1 MIRPLLTEIGIFL
14 IPFAAYALF
23 VFASRR
29 EVLSRSSWPLRIV
42 LGLSMG
48 ACLLVILSLVLLAN
62 FSGAPPGATYSPAR
76 VENGKFIPG
85 TDK

>member
-29 EVLSRSSWPLRIV
+29 EVLNRSSWPARIV

-48 ACLLVILSLVLLAN
+48 ACLLVIVSLVLLAN
-62 FSGAPPGATYSPAR
+62 FSGASPDATYTPAR

-85 TDK
+85 SDK

>member
-29 EVLSRSSWPLRIV
+29 EVLHRSSWPLRVI

-48 ACLLVILSLVLLAN
+48 ACLLVILSLVWLAN
-62 FSGAPPGATYSPAR
+62 FSGAPPGATYTPAH

-85 TDK
+85 SDQ

>member
-1 MIRPLLTEIGIFL
+1 MIRALLTELGIFL

-29 EVLSRSSWPLRIV
+29 EVLSRSSWPVRIV
-42 LGLSMG
+42 LGLGMG

-62 FSGAPPGATYSPAR
+62 FSGAPPGTTYTPAH
-76 VENGKFIPG
+76 VEDGKFVPG
-85 TDK
+85 ADK

>member
-14 IPFAAYALF
+14 IPFVAYALF

-29 EVLSRSSWPLRIV
+29 DVLHRSSWPLRIV

-48 ACLLVILSLVLLAN
+48 ACMLVILSLVLLAN
-62 FSGAPPGATYSPAR
+62 FSGAPPGATYTPAH
-76 VENGKFIPG
+76 VEDGKFVPG
-85 TDK
+85 ADK

>member
-29 EVLSRSSWPLRIV
+29 EVLNRSSWPARIV

-62 FSGAPPGATYSPAR
+62 FSGASPDTTYTPAR

-85 TDK
+85 SDK